1 MRYLL
6 CWSNHNIAI
15 VFTCPLSIID
25 ILFHI
30 VVSISHTVVHTVIS
44 ISLVSSLILSFPCFY
59 LMLEPRDRGDW
70 SDWEYCDLVH
80 TTLLLCQYTIFKLC
94 KNKSSA
100 CPFVTIPPLC
110 QFTPS
115 TVSNLRRLI
124 YTHKHVLVNTDSAY
138 LFFFLHRRLIMIC
151 FLVFEKGACKTLQG
165 IICNKLIRQL
175 LHFF

>member
-15 VFTCPLSIID
+15 VSTSPLSIID

-59 LMLEPRDRGDW
+59 LRLEPRGRGDW
-70 SDWEYCDLVH
+70 SDWECCDLVH

-124 YTHKHVLVNTDSAY
+124 YTHKRVLVNTDSAY
-138 LFFFLHRRLIMIC
+138 LFFF
-151 FLVFEKGACKTLQG
+151 FSTED
-165 IICNKLIRQL
+165 
-175 LHFF
+175 